1 MRKTFASIAA
11 KSHPSVNQN
20 DFNFSIAQHP
30 PNEEDI
36 EIAEQI
42 FDRLEELNDSYINSG
57 TGEWEW
63 LQQNRQ
69 SNYIDSLL
77 NKDTKL
83 LATILSNMFR
93 NDSTYGYLSPS
104 FDE

>member
-42 FDRLEELNDSYINSG
+42 FDRLEA
-57 TGEWEW
+57 
-63 LQQNRQ
+63 
-69 SNYIDSLL
+69 
-77 NKDTKL
+77 K
-83 LATILSNMFR
+83 
-93 NDSTYGYLSPS
+93 
-104 FDE
+104 